1 MVRVASVEVSLGV
14 SGGRLVQGAAWPVQR
29 QLSTAAD
36 ITTLRGTLCHTVIV
50 TLSYCHTVIVTLC
63 HTVIVTLCHTVIV
76 TLSSSCH
83 DDTLLV
89 A

>member
-50 TLSYCHTVIVTLC
+50 TLSVIF
-63 HTVIVTLCHTVIV
+63 
-76 TLSSSCH
+76 S
-83 DDTLLV
+83 
-89 A
+89 

>member
-50 TLSYCHTVIVTLC
+50 TLTVIL
-63 HTVIVTLCHTVIV
+63 IV

-83 DDTLLV
+83 DDLQLAV
-89 A
+89 

>member
-1 MVRVASVEVSLGV
+1 MVRVASVEVSI

-36 ITTLRGTLCHTVIV
+36 ITTLRGTQLL
-50 TLSYCHTVIVTLC
+50 TLSYCHSDS
-63 HTVIVTLCHTVIV
+63 HCHTVIV

-83 DDTLLV
+83 DDLQLAV
-89 A
+89 